1 MAQIPRALLQR
12 WLVQAERWWC
22 MTNNRYLK
30 RWDNSVQNNYG
41 KPSIALVKGK
51 GIVVTDADGKSYL
64 DFLGGIAT
72 SVLGHAHPAIVKAV
86 TKQVSTLSH
95 VSNFYAHPNAIELA
109 EKLVGMT
116 GDESAKVFF
125 CQSGAEANEAAL
137 KLSRRTGK
145 VRVVAAQ
152 GAFHGRTMGA
162 LSLTGQPSKRE
173 PFLPLIKGVKHV
185 PYGDIDAMRKA
196 VTKKTAMVIIEP
208 IMGEAGVIVPPAD
221 YLQELRLLCDKSGA
235 LLVIDAV
242 QTGMGRTG
250 DWFGYEYSGITPDV
264 ITLAKGLGGGLP
276 LGAMIA
282 LGKAADLFQP
292 GDHGSTFGGNPVTTS
307 AGLAAI
313 KFIEAQEILSKV
325 EKQGAHLMQEL
336 ALIPGVKE
344 VRGAG
349 LLLGIELDSIKVAVF
364 ADAMRDAG
372 VLVNAANPTTIRI
385 APALI
390 VSDAQ
395 INRFITIFRKVI
407 ADVK

>member
-1 MAQIPRALLQR
+1 MHP
-12 WLVQAERWWC
+12 QA
-22 MTNNRYLK
+22 
-30 RWDNSVQNNYG
+30 V
-41 KPSIALVKGK
+41 
-51 GIVVTDADGKSYL
+51 
-64 DFLGGIAT
+64 
-72 SVLGHAHPAIVKAV
+72 
-86 TKQVSTLSH
+86 
-95 VSNFYAHPNAIELA
+95 ELA
-109 EKLVGMT
+109 EELAAMT
-116 GDESAKVFF
+116 SDKSAKVFF

-145 VRVVAAQ
+145 VRIVAAQ

-162 LSLTGQPSKRE
+162 LSMTGQPAKRE
-173 PFLPLIKGVKHV
+173 PFLPLVKGVKHV
-185 PYGDIDAMRKA
+185 PFGDIEAMRKA
-196 VTKKTAMVIIEP
+196 ITKKTAMVILEP

-221 YLQELRLLCDKSGA
+221 YLREVRALCDAKGA

-292 GDHGSTFGGNPVTTS
+292 GDHGSTFGGNPVTTA

-313 KFIEAQEILSKV
+313 KFMESQKILKKV
-325 EKQGAHLMQEL
+325 EKQGVYLMTEL
-336 ALIPGVKE
+336 AVIPGVAE

-349 LLLGIELDSIKVAVF
+349 LLLGIELETKKASDVAL
-364 ADAMRDAG
+364 ALQNEG

-390 VSDAQ
+390 VTDAQ
-395 INRFITIFRKVI
+395 LKKFVSIFKKVMS
-407 ADVK
+407 DGK

>member
-1 MAQIPRALLQR
+1 
-12 WLVQAERWWC
+12 
-22 MTNNRYLK
+22 MTNKSMIK
-30 RWDNSVQNNYG
+30 RWNNSLQNNYG
-41 KPSIALVKGK
+41 APAIALVKGK
-51 GIVVTDADGKSYL
+51 GIVVSDADGNQYL

-72 SVLGHAHPAIVKAV
+72 NILGHAHPAIVKAV
-86 TKQVSTLSH
+86 TKQVATLSH
-95 VSNFYAHPNAIELA
+95 VSNFYIHPNAVELA
-109 EKLVGMT
+109 EKLAAMT
-116 GDESAKVFF
+116 GDKSARVFF

-145 VRVVAAQ
+145 VRIVAAQ

-162 LSLTGQPSKRE
+162 LSMTGQPSKRE
-173 PFLPLIKGVKHV
+173 PFLPLVKGVKHV
-185 PYGDIDAMRKA
+185 PYGDIEAMRKA

-221 YLQELRLLCDKSGA
+221 YLVQLRALCDAKGA

-282 LGKAADLFQP
+282 LGKAAELFQP
-292 GDHGSTFGGNPVTTS
+292 GDHGSTFGGNPVTTA

-313 KFIEAQEILSKV
+313 KFIESQKILKKV
-325 EKQGAHLMQEL
+325 EAQGNYLIQEL
-336 ALIPGVKE
+336 ALIPGVTE

-349 LLLGIELDSIKVAVF
+349 LLLGIELETLKA
-364 ADAMRDAG
+364 ADIATAMREAG
-372 VLVNAANPTTIRI
+372 VLVNAANATTIRI

-390 VSDAQ
+390 VTDAQ
-395 INRFITIFRKVI
+395 IKKFVATFRKVI
-407 ADVK
+407 SDAK

>member
-1 MAQIPRALLQR
+1 
-12 WLVQAERWWC
+12 
-22 MTNNRYLK
+22 MTNKSMINRWK
-30 RWDNSVQNNYG
+30 SSVQNNYG
-41 KPSIALVKGK
+41 TPSIALVKGK
-51 GIVVTDADGKSYL
+51 GLVVTDADGKQYL

-72 SVLGHAHPAIVKAV
+72 SILGHAHPAIVKAV

-95 VSNFYAHPNAIELA
+95 VSNFYAHPHAIELA
-109 EKLVGMT
+109 EKLAAMT
-116 GDESAKVFF
+116 GDKKAKVFF

-137 KLSRRTGK
+137 KLSRRSGK
-145 VRVVAAQ
+145 VRIVAAQ

-185 PYGDIDAMRKA
+185 PFGEIEAMRKA

-221 YLQELRLLCDKSGA
+221 YLRELRALCDAKGA
-235 LLVIDAV
+235 LLVMDAV

-292 GDHGSTFGGNPVTTS
+292 GDHGSTFGGNPVTTA

-313 KFIEAQEILSKV
+313 KFIEAQKILKKV
-325 EKQGAHLMQEL
+325 ETQGLYLIQEL
-336 ALIPGVKE
+336 ALIPGVAE

-349 LLLGIELDSIKVAVF
+349 LLLGIELESRKAAEVAL
-364 ADAMRDAG
+364 ALQNEG
-372 VLVNAANPTTIRI
+372 VLVNAANPTTIRL

-390 VSDAQ
+390 VTDAQ
-395 INRFITIFRKVI
+395 IKKFVAIFRKVMS
-407 ADVK
+407 DGK

>member
-1 MAQIPRALLQR
+1 
-12 WLVQAERWWC
+12 
-22 MTNNRYLK
+22 MTNKTMINR
-30 RWDNSVQNNYG
+30 WSNSIQNNYG
-41 KPSIALVKGK
+41 SPSIALVKGK
-51 GIVVTDADGKSYL
+51 GIVVTDADGKQYL

-72 SVLGHAHPAIVKAV
+72 NILGHAHPAIVKAV
-86 TKQVSTLSH
+86 TKQVSILSH
-95 VSNFYAHPNAIELA
+95 VSNFYVHPNAVELA
-109 EKLVGMT
+109 EKLASMT
-116 GDESAKVFF
+116 GDKSAKVFF

-173 PFLPLIKGVKHV
+173 PFLPLVKGVKHV
-185 PYGDIDAMRKA
+185 PYGDIEAMRKA

-208 IMGEAGVIVPPAD
+208 IMGEAGVIVPPAG
-221 YLQELRLLCDKSGA
+221 YLQELRALCDAKGA

-292 GDHGSTFGGNPVTTS
+292 GDHGSTFGGNPVTTA

-313 KFIEAQEILSKV
+313 KFIESQKLLKKV
-325 EKQGAHLMQEL
+325 EKQGAYLMQEL
-336 ALIPGVKE
+336 ALIPGVSE

-349 LLLGIELDSIKVAVF
+349 LLLGIELENLKSSDVAG
-364 ADAMRDAG
+364 ALEKEG
-372 VLVNAANPTTIRI
+372 VLVNAANATTIRL

-390 VSDAQ
+390 VTDVQ
-395 INRFITIFRKVI
+395 IKKFITTFKKVMS
-407 ADVK
+407 DGK

>member
-1 MAQIPRALLQR
+1 
-12 WLVQAERWWC
+12 
-22 MTNNRYLK
+22 MTNKTMINRWK
-30 RWDNSVQNNYG
+30 SSVQNNYG
-41 KPSIALVKGK
+41 TPSIALVKGK
-51 GIVVTDADGKSYL
+51 GLVVTDADGKQYL

-72 SVLGHAHPAIVKAV
+72 SILGHAHPAIVKAV

-95 VSNFYAHPNAIELA
+95 VSNFYAHPHAIELA
-109 EKLVGMT
+109 EKLAAMT
-116 GDESAKVFF
+116 GDKKAKVFF

-137 KLSRRTGK
+137 KLSRRSGK
-145 VRVVAAQ
+145 VRIVAAQ

-162 LSLTGQPSKRE
+162 LSLTGQPAKRE
-173 PFLPLIKGVKHV
+173 PFLPLVKGVKHV
-185 PYGDIDAMRKA
+185 PFGDIEAMRKA

-221 YLQELRLLCDKSGA
+221 YLRELRALCDAKGA

-292 GDHGSTFGGNPVTTS
+292 GDHGSTFGGNPVTTA

-313 KFIEAQEILSKV
+313 KFIEAQKILKKV
-325 EKQGAHLMQEL
+325 ETQGLYLIQEL
-336 ALIPGVKE
+336 ALIPGVAE

-349 LLLGIELDSIKVAVF
+349 LLLGIELESRKAAEVAL
-364 ADAMRDAG
+364 ALQNEG
-372 VLVNAANPTTIRI
+372 VLVNAANPTTIRL

-390 VSDAQ
+390 VTDAQ
-395 INRFITIFRKVI
+395 IKKFAAIFRKVMI
-407 ADVK
+407 DGK

>member
-1 MAQIPRALLQR
+1 
-12 WLVQAERWWC
+12 
-22 MTNNRYLK
+22 MTNKKILNR
-30 RWDNSVQNNYG
+30 WSTVVQKNYG
-41 KPSIALVKGK
+41 TPTIALVKGK
-51 GIVVTDADGKSYL
+51 GIVVTDADGKQYL

-72 SVLGHAHPAIVKAV
+72 SILGHAHPAIVKAV

-95 VSNFYAHPNAIELA
+95 VSNFYAHPQAIELA
-109 EKLVGMT
+109 EKLTAMT
-116 GDESAKVFF
+116 GDKNAKLFF

-137 KLSRRTGK
+137 KVSRRTGK

-185 PYGDIDAMRKA
+185 PYGDIEAMRKA

-221 YLQELRLLCDKSGA
+221 YLQQLRALCDDKGA
-235 LLVIDAV
+235 LLVMDAV

-292 GDHGSTFGGNPVTTS
+292 GDHGSTFGGNPVTTA

-313 KFIEAQEILSKV
+313 KFIETAGILAKV

-336 ALIPGVKE
+336 AVIPGVAE

-349 LLLGIELDSIKVAVF
+349 LLLGIELSSLKS
-364 ADAMRDAG
+364 ADIANALLAEG

-390 VSDAQ
+390 VTDAQ
-395 INRFITIFRKVI
+395 IKKFIAIFKKVMSD
-407 ADVK
+407 AK

>member
-1 MAQIPRALLQR
+1 MINR
-12 WLVQAERWWC
+12 WS
-22 MTNNRYLK
+22 
-30 RWDNSVQNNYG
+30 NSVQNNYG
-41 KPSIALVKGK
+41 SPSIALVKGK
-51 GIVVTDADGKSYL
+51 GLVVTDADGKQYL

-72 SVLGHAHPAIVKAV
+72 NILGHAHPAIVKAV
-86 TKQVSTLSH
+86 SKQVSILSH
-95 VSNFYAHPNAIELA
+95 VSNFYVHPNAVELA
-109 EKLVGMT
+109 EKLASMT
-116 GDESAKVFF
+116 GDKSAKVFF

-173 PFLPLIKGVKHV
+173 PFLPLVKGVKHV
-185 PYGDIDAMRKA
+185 PYGDIEAMRKA
-196 VTKKTAMVIIEP
+196 VNKKTAMVIIEP

-221 YLQELRLLCDKSGA
+221 YLQELRALCDAKGA

-292 GDHGSTFGGNPVTTS
+292 GDHGSTFGGNPVTTA

-313 KFIEAQEILSKV
+313 KFIESQKLLKKV
-325 EKQGAHLMQEL
+325 EKQGAYLMQEL
-336 ALIPGVKE
+336 ALIPGVSE

-349 LLLGIELDSIKVAVF
+349 LLLGIDLENLKSSDVAG
-364 ADAMRDAG
+364 ALQKSG
-372 VLVNAANPTTIRI
+372 VLVNAANPTTIRL

-390 VSDAQ
+390 VTDVQ
-395 INRFITIFRKVI
+395 IKKFISIFKKVMS
-407 ADVK
+407 DVK

>member
-1 MAQIPRALLQR
+1 
-12 WLVQAERWWC
+12 
-22 MTNNRYLK
+22 MTNKTMINR
-30 RWDNSVQNNYG
+30 WSNSVQNNYG
-41 KPSIALVKGK
+41 SPSIALVKGK
-51 GIVVTDADGKSYL
+51 GLVVTDADGKQYL

-72 SVLGHAHPAIVKAV
+72 NILGHAHPAIVKAV
-86 TKQVSTLSH
+86 SKQVSILSH
-95 VSNFYAHPNAIELA
+95 VSNFYVHPNAVELA
-109 EKLVGMT
+109 EKLASMT
-116 GDESAKVFF
+116 GDKSAKVFF

-173 PFLPLIKGVKHV
+173 PFLPLVKGVKHV
-185 PYGDIDAMRKA
+185 PYGDIEAMRKA
-196 VTKKTAMVIIEP
+196 VNKKTAMVIIEP

-221 YLQELRLLCDKSGA
+221 YLQELRALCDAKGA

-292 GDHGSTFGGNPVTTS
+292 GDHGSTFGGNPVTTA

-313 KFIEAQEILSKV
+313 KFIESQKLLKKV
-325 EKQGAHLMQEL
+325 EKQGAYLMQEL
-336 ALIPGVKE
+336 ALIPGVSE

-349 LLLGIELDSIKVAVF
+349 LLLGIELENLKSSDVAS
-364 ADAMRDAG
+364 ALQKSG
-372 VLVNAANPTTIRI
+372 VLVNAANPTTIRL

-390 VSDAQ
+390 VTDVQ
-395 INRFITIFRKVI
+395 IKKFISIFKKVMS
-407 ADVK
+407 DVK

>member
-1 MAQIPRALLQR
+1 
-12 WLVQAERWWC
+12 
-22 MTNNRYLK
+22 MTNKKYLK
-30 RWDNSVQNNYG
+30 RWGSSLQNNYG

-51 GIVVTDADGKSYL
+51 GIVVTDADGKTYL

-72 SVLGHAHPAIVKAV
+72 SILGHAHPAIVKAV
-86 TKQVSTLSH
+86 TKQISTLSH

-109 EKLVGMT
+109 EKLAAMT
-116 GDESAKVFF
+116 GDKNARVFF

-196 VTKKTAMVIIEP
+196 ISKKTAMVIIEP
-208 IMGEAGVIVPPAD
+208 IMGEAGVVVPPPD
-221 YLQELRLLCDKSGA
+221 YLQELRRLCDKNGS

-282 LGKAADLFQP
+282 LGKAADLFQA
-292 GDHGSTFGGNPVTTS
+292 GDHGSTFGGNPVTTA

-313 KFIEAQEILSKV
+313 KFIETQDILQKV
-325 EKQGAHLMQEL
+325 EEQGLYLMQEL

-349 LLLGIELDSIKVAVF
+349 LLIGIELESLKASEVS
-364 ADAMRDAG
+364 DAMREAG
-372 VLVNAANPTTIRI
+372 VLVNAANGTTIRI

-390 VSDAQ
+390 VTDDQ
-395 INRFITIFRKVI
+395 INKFIATFRKVI
-407 ADVK
+407 TDAK

>member
-1 MAQIPRALLQR
+1 
-12 WLVQAERWWC
+12 
-22 MTNNRYLK
+22 MTNKKMLNR
-30 RWDNSVQNNYG
+30 WNTVVQNNYG
-41 KPSIALVKGK
+41 TPSIALIKGK
-51 GIVVTDADGKSYL
+51 GIVVTDADGRDYL

-72 SVLGHAHPAIVKAV
+72 SILGHAHPAIVKAV
-86 TKQVSTLSH
+86 SKQVSTLGH
-95 VSNFYAHPNAIELA
+95 VSNFYAHPNAILLA
-109 EKLVGMT
+109 EKLVHMT
-116 GDESAKVFF
+116 GDKAAKVFF
-125 CQSGAEANEAAL
+125 CQSGAEANEAAF

-162 LSLTGQPSKRE
+162 LSLTGQPAKRE

-185 PYGDIDAMRKA
+185 PYGDIGAMRKA

-221 YLQELRLLCDKSGA
+221 YLQQLRTLCDEKGA

-264 ITLAKGLGGGLP
+264 ITVAKGLGGGLP

-282 LGKAADLFQP
+282 LGKAAELFQP
-292 GDHGSTFGGNPVTTS
+292 GDHGSTFGGNPVTTA

-313 KFIEAQEILSKV
+313 DVIESKKLLAKV
-325 EKQGAHLMQEL
+325 KKQGAYLIQEL

-349 LLLGIELDSIKVAVF
+349 LLLGIELDSLKASDIATT
-364 ADAMRDAG
+364 MRNAG
-372 VLVNAANPTTIRI
+372 VLVNAANETTIRI

-390 VSDAQ
+390 VTDAQ
-395 INRFITIFRKVI
+395 INKFISIFRKVI
-407 ADVK
+407 SDGK

>member
-1 MAQIPRALLQR
+1 
-12 WLVQAERWWC
+12 
-22 MTNNRYLK
+22 MTNKAYLN
-30 RWDNSVQNNYG
+30 RWDRSLQNNYG
-41 KPSIALVKGK
+41 KPSITLVKGK
-51 GIVVTDADGKSYL
+51 GILVTDADGKTYM

-72 SVLGHAHPAIVKAV
+72 NILGHAHPAIVKAV
-86 TKQVSTLSH
+86 TRQISALSH
-95 VSNFYAHPNAIELA
+95 VSNFYAHPNAIALA
-109 EKLVGMT
+109 EKLTAMT
-116 GDESAKVFF
+116 GDKSAKVFF
-125 CQSGAEANEAAL
+125 CQSGAEANEAAF

-145 VRVVAAQ
+145 VRIVAAQ

-173 PFLPLIKGVKHV
+173 PFLPLVKGVKHV
-185 PYGDIDAMRKA
+185 PFGDIDAMRKA
-196 VTKKTAMVIIEP
+196 ISKKTAMVIIEP

-221 YLQELRLLCDKSGA
+221 YLQDLRNLCDKNGV
-235 LLVIDAV
+235 LLVIDAI

-282 LGKAADLFQP
+282 LGKAAELFQP
-292 GDHGSTFGGNPVTTS
+292 GDHGSTFGGNPVTTA

-313 KFIEAQEILSKV
+313 EFIESKKILNKV
-325 EKQGAHLMQEL
+325 EKQGAHLIQEL

-349 LLLGIELDSIKVAVF
+349 LLLGIELESLKASDVS
-364 ADAMRDAG
+364 DAMRDAG
-372 VLVNAANPTTIRI
+372 VLVNAANSTTIRI

-390 VSDAQ
+390 VTDSQ
-395 INRFITIFRKVI
+395 ITKFISIFRKVI
-407 ADVK
+407 SHAK

>member
-1 MAQIPRALLQR
+1 
-12 WLVQAERWWC
+12 
-22 MTNNRYLK
+22 MTNKTMINR
-30 RWDNSVQNNYG
+30 WSNSVQNNYG
-41 KPSIALVKGK
+41 SPSIALVKGK
-51 GIVVTDADGKSYL
+51 GIVVTDADGKQYL

-72 SVLGHAHPAIVKAV
+72 NILGHAHPAIVKAV
-86 TKQVSTLSH
+86 TKQVSILSH
-95 VSNFYAHPNAIELA
+95 VSNFYVHPNAVELA
-109 EKLVGMT
+109 EKLASMT
-116 GDESAKVFF
+116 GDKVAKVFF

-145 VRVVAAQ
+145 VRAVAAQ

-162 LSLTGQPSKRE
+162 LSLTGQPSKSE
-173 PFLPLIKGVKHV
+173 PFLPLVKGVKHV
-185 PYGDIDAMRKA
+185 PYGDIEAMRKA

-221 YLQELRLLCDKSGA
+221 YLQELRALCDAKGA

-292 GDHGSTFGGNPVTTS
+292 GDHGSTFGGNPVTTA

-313 KFIEAQEILSKV
+313 KFIESQKLLKKV
-325 EKQGAHLMQEL
+325 EKQGVHLMQEL
-336 ALIPGVKE
+336 ALIPGVSE

-349 LLLGIELDSIKVAVF
+349 LLLGIELENLKSSDVAS
-364 ADAMRDAG
+364 ALQNEG
-372 VLVNAANPTTIRI
+372 VLVNAANPTTIRL

-390 VSDAQ
+390 VTDAQ
-395 INRFITIFRKVI
+395 LKKFVSIFKKVMS
-407 ADVK
+407 DGK

>member
-1 MAQIPRALLQR
+1 
-12 WLVQAERWWC
+12 
-22 MTNNRYLK
+22 MTNRKYLNRWSASL
-30 RWDNSVQNNYG
+30 QGNYG
-41 KPSIALVKGK
+41 KPAITLVKGK
-51 GIVVTDADGKSYL
+51 GITVTDADGKIYL

-72 SVLGHAHPAIVKAV
+72 NILGHAHPAIVKAV

-109 EKLVGMT
+109 EKLTSMT
-116 GDESAKVFF
+116 GDKKAKVFF

-137 KLSRRTGK
+137 KLSRRTGR

-196 VTKKTAMVIIEP
+196 VSKKTAMVIIEP

-221 YLQELRLLCDKSGA
+221 YLQQLRQLCDKNGS

-282 LGKAADLFQP
+282 LGKAAELFQP
-292 GDHGSTFGGNPVTTS
+292 GDHGSTFGGNPVTT
-307 AGLAAI
+307 AAAI
-313 KFIEAQEILSKV
+313 ATIDFIESQQILNKV
-325 EKQGAHLMQEL
+325 KKQGAHLIQEL
-336 ALIPGVKE
+336 AIIPGVKE

-349 LLLGIELDSIKVAVF
+349 LLLGIELESLKASDVSDS
-364 ADAMRDAG
+364 MREAG
-372 VLVNAANPTTIRI
+372 VLVNAANATTIRI

-390 VSDAQ
+390 VSDTQ
-395 INRFITIFRKVI
+395 IAKFISIFKKVI
-407 ADVK
+407 SDAE

>member
-1 MAQIPRALLQR
+1 
-12 WLVQAERWWC
+12 
-22 MTNNRYLK
+22 MTNKTMINR
-30 RWDNSVQNNYG
+30 WSNAVQNNYG
-41 KPSIALVKGK
+41 SPSIALVKGK
-51 GIVVTDADGKSYL
+51 GIVVTDADGKQYL

-72 SVLGHAHPAIVKAV
+72 SILGHAHPAIVKAV
-86 TKQVSTLSH
+86 SKQVSVLSH
-95 VSNFYAHPNAIELA
+95 VSNFYVHPNAVELA
-109 EKLVGMT
+109 EKLTSMT
-116 GDESAKVFF
+116 GDKNAKVFF

-145 VRVVAAQ
+145 VRIVAAQ
-152 GAFHGRTMGA
+152 AAFHGRTMGA

-185 PYGDIDAMRKA
+185 PYGNIEAMRKA
-196 VTKKTAMVIIEP
+196 VSKKTAMVIIEP

-221 YLQELRLLCDKSGA
+221 YLQELRSLCDAKGA

-313 KFIEAQEILSKV
+313 KFIESQKLLKKV
-325 EKQGAHLMQEL
+325 EKQGAYLMQEL
-336 ALIPGVKE
+336 ALIPGVAE

-349 LLLGIELDSIKVAVF
+349 LLLGIELEKLKASDVASSLQKS
-364 ADAMRDAG
+364 G
-372 VLVNAANPTTIRI
+372 VLVNAANPTTIRL

-395 INRFITIFRKVI
+395 IKKFINVFKKVMS
-407 ADVK
+407 DGK

>member
-1 MAQIPRALLQR
+1 
-12 WLVQAERWWC
+12 
-22 MTNNRYLK
+22 MTNKKYLNRWERSL
-30 RWDNSVQNNYG
+30 QNNYG

-51 GIVVTDADGKSYL
+51 GLLVTDADGKTYM

-72 SVLGHAHPAIVKAV
+72 NILGHAHPAIVKAV
-86 TKQVSTLSH
+86 TKQVSVLSH
-95 VSNFYAHPNAIELA
+95 VSNFYAHPNAIALA
-109 EKLVGMT
+109 EKLTAMT
-116 GDESAKVFF
+116 GDKSAKVFF

-145 VRVVAAQ
+145 MRVVAAQ

-185 PYGDIDAMRKA
+185 PFGDIDAMRKA
-196 VTKKTAMVIIEP
+196 VSKKTAMVIIEP

-221 YLQELRLLCDKSGA
+221 YLQELRKLCDKNGS

-282 LGKAADLFQP
+282 LGKAAELFQP
-292 GDHGSTFGGNPVTTS
+292 GDHGSTFGGNPVTTA

-313 KFIEAQEILSKV
+313 EFIESKKILNKV
-325 EKQGAHLMQEL
+325 EKQGAHLIQEL
-336 ALIPGVKE
+336 ALIPGVRE

-349 LLLGIELDSIKVAVF
+349 LLLGIELESLKASDVS
-364 ADAMRDAG
+364 DAMRDAG
-372 VLVNAANPTTIRI
+372 VLVNAANATTIRI

-395 INRFITIFRKVI
+395 ITKFISIFKKVI
-407 ADVK
+407 ADAK

>member
-1 MAQIPRALLQR
+1 
-12 WLVQAERWWC
+12 
-22 MTNNRYLK
+22 MTNKTMIK
-30 RWDNSVQNNYG
+30 RWKSSVQNNYG
-41 KPSIALVKGK
+41 TPSIALVKGK
-51 GIVVTDADGKSYL
+51 GLVVTDADGKQYL

-72 SVLGHAHPAIVKAV
+72 NILGHAHPAIVKAV

-95 VSNFYAHPNAIELA
+95 VSNFYVHPHAVELA
-109 EKLVGMT
+109 EKLAAMT
-116 GDESAKVFF
+116 GDKSAKVFF

-145 VRVVAAQ
+145 VRIVAAQ

-162 LSLTGQPSKRE
+162 LSLTGQPAKRE

-185 PYGDIDAMRKA
+185 PFGDIEAIRKA

-221 YLQELRLLCDKSGA
+221 YLRELRALCDAKGA

-292 GDHGSTFGGNPVTTS
+292 GDHGSTFGGNPVTTA

-313 KFIEAQEILSKV
+313 KFIETQKILKKV
-325 EKQGAHLMQEL
+325 EKQGVYLMQEL
-336 ALIPGVKE
+336 AVIPGVAE

-349 LLLGIELDSIKVAVF
+349 LLLGIELETKKASDVAL
-364 ADAMRDAG
+364 ALQNEG
-372 VLVNAANPTTIRI
+372 VLVNAANPTTIRL

-390 VSDAQ
+390 VTDAQ
-395 INRFITIFRKVI
+395 LKKFVSIFKKVMS
-407 ADVK
+407 DGK

>member
-1 MAQIPRALLQR
+1 MSNKKILSR
-12 WLVQAERWWC
+12 WKANL
-22 MTNNRYLK
+22 
-30 RWDNSVQNNYG
+30 QNNYG
-41 KPSIALVKGK
+41 TPSIALVKGK
-51 GIVVTDADGKSYL
+51 GIVVTDADGKKYL

-72 SVLGHAHPAIVKAV
+72 SVLGHAHPAVVKAV
-86 TKQVSTLSH
+86 TRQISTLSH

-109 EKLVGMT
+109 EKLISLT
-116 GDESAKVFF
+116 GDKNARVFF
-125 CQSGAEANEAAL
+125 CQSGAEANEAAF
-137 KLSRRTGK
+137 KLSRRTGR

-185 PYGDIDAMRKA
+185 PFGDIESMRRA

-208 IMGEAGVIVPPAD
+208 IMGEAGVIVPPVD
-221 YLQELRLLCDKSGA
+221 YLQQIRKLCDEKGA

-242 QTGMGRTG
+242 QTGIGRTG

-292 GDHGSTFGGNPVTTS
+292 GDHGSTFGGNPVTTA

-313 KFIEAQEILSKV
+313 KFIESQKLLKKIEQKGS
-325 EKQGAHLMQEL
+325 HLIQEL

-349 LLLGIELDSIKVAVF
+349 LLVGIELEFLKSSEIANSL
-364 ADAMRDAG
+364 REAG

-390 VSDAQ
+390 VTDAQ
-395 INRFITIFRKVI
+395 IEKFISIFRKVI
-407 ADVK
+407 ANAK